1 MPNNPYIA
9 GGGSDDQQVSRFPEW
24 RELLVIVAERAWLGA
39 SVFAAVFFIFVIG
52 LLTQTPY
59 YQSRAVLLVEAQIPR
74 LLNYQDVVAF
84 NSRNLEYFNTII
96 STLHSQKIMEQAL
109 TETGL
114 VDNRKFLPGVEGLAA
129 RAGAS
134 RGLVSITPVEK
145 SRLINIIVEHPDP
158 EMASQLANGVAN
170 AYIQADLDD
179 RMQASMQAVDWLRE
193 RSDEYRAKLEA
204 GLLELQQY
212 RESTES
218 VSLEE
223 DQNIVIAKLKALNNT
238 LTQAQTDR
246 IDVET
251 QWQAIKSQIDQG
263 VPMVRI
269 ASQLGD
275 QAVSDALQQWQAQQR
290 EVAALQQRYK
300 PGYPELKQALD
311 LAGQLEMKFK
321 EACENAVLA
330 LQGRYEMLTD
340 RENNLREALRR
351 QEQEAFELDR
361 KLVRYNDLK
370 RNVEA
375 DQEIYQ
381 SVIARMKEASISGT
395 LPSEIIRIAEVA
407 RPGSRPVRP
416 QPARSLSRGLA
427 FGLVAGLGVIF
438 VLYYADHRFRR
449 NEEVERALEVPVLST
464 LPLIEG
470 KDVRERGMI
479 MHLDP
484 HGEVAEAF
492 RTLRAG
498 MMMRPE
504 VRDARVML
512 VSSSQPGEG
521 KSLVS
526 ANLAISFA
534 QDGRKTLLVG
544 ADLRRPSL
552 EKIFADKKVKLGLSD
567 VLNGRCAWSEA
578 LMKMPVTNL
587 DVLPSGS
594 TPANPADLL
603 GGASLRQ
610 VFEEARKTYDYII
623 IDAPPLLGVSDSLVL
638 QSYADGVLFV
648 VRYGITH
655 SLGAGHAMKKIR
667 EGGTRCLGAIM
678 NGVNLKSLANYYY
691 YRRYGGYAYQQY
703 KTAPPE
709 PAVKT

>member
-1 MPNNPYIA
+1 MSKTPYIA
-9 GGGSDDQQVSRFPEW
+9 SPQGNENNVSRFPEW
-24 RELLVIVAERAWLGA
+24 RELLVIIAERAWLGL
-39 SVFAAVFFIFVIG
+39 AVFLFIFLVACINVIS
-52 LLTQTPY
+52 QTRY
-59 YQSRAVLLVEAQIPR
+59 YQSKAVLLVEAQIPR

-109 TETGL
+109 VETGL
-114 VDNRKFLPGVEGLAA
+114 DKRADFLPGLSDLAA
-129 RAGAS
+129 RASAT
-134 RGLVSITPVEK
+134 RGMVTITPVEK
-145 SRLINIIVEHPDP
+145 SRLINILVEHPEP
-158 EMASQLANGVAN
+158 EVASLLANGVAN

-179 RMQASMQAVDWLRE
+179 RMEASMQAVEWLRE
-193 RSDEYRAKLEA
+193 RSDEYRAKLEQ
-204 GLLELQQY
+204 GLLALQQY

-238 LTQAQTDR
+238 LTEAQTER

-251 QWQAIKSQIDQG
+251 QWQAIKQQIDQG

-275 QAVSDALQQWQAQQR
+275 QGVSDALQQWQAQQR

-311 LAGQLEMKFK
+311 LAGQLEVKFK
-321 EACENAVLA
+321 EACENAVSA
-330 LQGRYEMLTD
+330 LQGRYEMLAD
-340 RENNLREALRR
+340 REKNLRDALRK

-407 RPGSRPVRP
+407 RPGKKPVRP
-416 QPARSLSRGLA
+416 QPARILSRGFA
-427 FGLVAGLGVIF
+427 FGLIAGLGVIF
-438 VLYYADHRFRR
+438 GIYYADHRFRR

-470 KDVRERGMI
+470 KNVHERGMI

-484 HGEVAEAF
+484 TGEVAEAF
-492 RTLRAG
+492 RTLRAS

-504 VRDARVML
+504 VRDARSML

-534 QDGRKTLLVG
+534 QDGKKTLLVG
-544 ADLRRPSL
+544 ADLRRPTL
-552 EKIFADKKVKLGLSD
+552 EKIFEPGKVKRGLVD
-567 VLNGRCAWSEA
+567 VLQESCGWREA
-578 LMKMPVTNL
+578 LMKVSVPNL
-587 DVLPSGS
+587 DILPSGQ
-594 TPANPADLL
+594 TPSNPADLL
-603 GGASLRQ
+603 GGPCLRRL
-610 VFEEARKTYDYII
+610 FDEAREVYDYIV
-623 IDAPPLLGVSDSLVL
+623 IDAPPMLGVSDSLVL
-638 QSYADGVLFV
+638 QGYADGVLFV
-648 VRYGITH
+648 VRYGVTH
-655 SLGAGHAMKKIR
+655 SLGAGHAMKKLR
-667 EGGTRCLGAIM
+667 DGGTRCLGAVM

-691 YRRYGGYAYQQY
+691 YRRYGGYAYQKYQ
-703 KTAPPE
+703 TAPDPS
-709 PAVKT
+709 AQT